1 MAGPVVEPVIADV
14 VVVGAGSAGCVLA
27 ARLAADGRRRVV
39 LVEAGPDG
47 STAAVDGVDFF
58 AALAEPGRTW
68 PGLLVRRTTAQEPV
82 EYRRGRGLGGS
93 SAVNALVALPGV
105 RADYAGWP
113 WGADAISGWFAA
125 ARAGATPLRFVDA
138 SPEGF
143 VPFEQALVGALEDRG
158 LGRIDPWTSDGDG
171 WFGATWTVRLEPDGR
186 LRRWSAADAY
196 VAPARERLTVVAD
209 TPAATVRL
217 TGGTRATGV
226 VLADGQHVD
235 AGDVIVAAGAIH
247 SPLLLA
253 ASGVERPALGHRLKD
268 HAAVALFVQLKASS
282 GATSGPRPHAAL
294 LARLSSGEVP
304 GDLQLLL
311 LLPGG
316 SMPDA
321 AGTAIVMVSLMHV
334 ASQGVVAH
342 DGIEQRMLSDAG
354 DRRRLR
360 VGVRALVALLD
371 DDRMRPHVDGA
382 YCDDQ
387 GTPASHL
394 ATLDDDALDTWMLTH
409 LGDYVHVAGSCAM
422 GAGDDA
428 VVDSECRVIGVE
440 GLRVCDASVM
450 PDLPRANTH
459 LTTWALAELLAVRLA
474 GASARDDGRHG

>member
-1 MAGPVVEPVIADV
+1 MIADV

-47 STAAVDGVDFF
+47 SSAAADGVDFF
-58 AALAEPGRTW
+58 AALSEPGRTW

-82 EYRRGRGLGGS
+82 EYRRGRGVGGS
-93 SAVNALVALPGV
+93 SAVNALVALPGL
-105 RADYAGWP
+105 RADYAAWPPGWD
-113 WGADAISGWFAA
+113 ADSIGGWFAA
-125 ARAGATPLRFVDA
+125 ARAGTTPLRFVDA

-143 VPFEQALVGALEDRG
+143 VPFERALVDALEDTG
-158 LGRIDPWTSDGDG
+158 LGRIDPWTSDDDG

-196 VAPARERLTVVAD
+196 VAPARERLTIVAD
-209 TPAATVRL
+209 TPVAAVRL
-217 TGGTRATGV
+217 TGATRATGV

-235 AGDVIVAAGAIH
+235 AGEVIVAAGAIH

-268 HAAVALFVQLKASS
+268 HAAVAVFVQLTASS
-282 GATSGPRPHAAL
+282 AVPSGPRPHAAL
-294 LARLSSGEVP
+294 LARVSSGDAP
-304 GDLQLLL
+304 GDLQLLV

-316 SMPDA
+316 RSPDA

-342 DGIEQRMLSDAG
+342 DGIAQRMLSDAG

-371 DDRMRPHVDGA
+371 DERLRPHVEGA

-387 GTPASHL
+387 GTPAAHL
-394 ATLDDDALDTWMLTH
+394 AALDDDALDTWMLAH

-422 GAGDDA
+422 GTGDDA
-428 VVDSECRVIGVE
+428 VVDTECRVIGVD

-459 LTTWALAELLAVRLA
+459 LTTWALAELLAVQLT
-474 GASARDDGRHG
+474 GGPARDDAPHG

>member
-1 MAGPVVEPVIADV
+1 MIADV
-14 VVVGAGSAGCVLA
+14 VIVGAGSAGCVLA
-27 ARLAADGRRRVV
+27 ARLAADGRQRIV

-47 STAAVDGVDFF
+47 STPAVDGVDFF

-68 PGLLVRRTTAQEPV
+68 PGLLVRRTTAQQPV

-93 SAVNALVALPGV
+93 SAVNALVALPGL

-113 WGADAISGWFAA
+113 PGWDADSIGAWFAA
-125 ARAGATPLRFVDA
+125 ARAGTTPLRFVDA
-138 SPEGF
+138 SPDAF
-143 VPFEQALVGALEDRG
+143 VPFERALVAALEDRG
-158 LGRIDPWTSDGDG
+158 VGRVDPWTSDDDG
-171 WFGATWTVRLEPDGR
+171 WLVATWTARLEPDRR

-196 VAPARERLTVVAD
+196 VAPARDRLTIVAD
-209 TPAATVRL
+209 ARAATVRL
-217 TGGTRATGV
+217 VGGARASGV
-226 VLADGQHVD
+226 VLADGQRVD
-235 AGDVIVAAGAIH
+235 AGEVVVAAGAIH

-268 HAAVALFVQLKASS
+268 HAAVALFVQLSQSS
-282 GATSGPRPHAAL
+282 PAPSSPRPHAAL
-294 LARLSSGEVP
+294 LARLSSGEVS
-304 GDLQLLL
+304 GDLQLLV

-316 SMPDA
+316 SLPDA

-334 ASQGVVAH
+334 ASHGVVAH
-342 DGIEQRMLSDAG
+342 DGIEQRMLSDPG

-371 DDRMRPHVDGA
+371 DERPRSHVEGA

-387 GTPASHL
+387 GTPAAHL
-394 ATLDDDALDTWMLTH
+394 ATLDDDALDDWMLAH

-422 GAGDDA
+422 GSGDDA
-428 VVDSECRVIGVE
+428 VVDTECRVIGVD
-440 GLRVCDASVM
+440 GLRVCDASIM

-459 LTTWALAELLAVRLA
+459 LTTWALAELLAVRLTD
-474 GASARDDGRHG
+474 GRARDDGAHG